1 MPLVPAATC
10 VECKDDIGRASALLC
25 AVCGGQFHFPD
36 ARINEVGRACG
47 VHVIG
52 FRNLLGRDVVPL
64 CLRCDMAFRLKFGV
78 PS

>member
-1 MPLVPAATC
+1 VPATYC
-10 VECKDDIGRASALLC
+10 VECKEAIGSLSALVC
-25 AVCGGQFHFPD
+25 ADCGGLFHFPD
-36 ARINEVGRACG
+36 ARINETGRACG